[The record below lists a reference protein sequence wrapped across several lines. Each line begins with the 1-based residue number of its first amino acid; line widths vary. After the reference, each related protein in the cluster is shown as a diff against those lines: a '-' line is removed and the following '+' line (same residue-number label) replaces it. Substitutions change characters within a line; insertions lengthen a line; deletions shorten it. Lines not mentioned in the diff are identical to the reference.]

1 MKYILILLSAITFS
15 AHAQEHFC
23 AAGKQKFDQSL
34 LGKTANTSQVQLMEK
49 YDVKFHHLNLN
60 VERDTTFI
68 WGNVR
73 TLASVV
79 ATQLDTFGFEL
90 HNQHTIDSVVYQNQK
105 LTVSHNNHFAYVK
118 LPIAVPQNSIVDIT
132 IYYHG
137 NGHVS
142 AGAAIGSG
150 FTSAVSNRW
159 GSRVTWSLSQPYS
172 AYEWWPCKQ
181 SLQDKIDSTYTFI
194 TTNSQNK
201 AGSQGLLQQVVSLPG
216 NKTRYEWKSFYPVDY
231 YLISVA
237 VGRYVEYR
245 TYAVKEEG
253 MPGPDSILIQDYIY
267 DNPSAMIEFK
277 PVLDQT
283 ASMINAFARMF
294 GPYPFANEKY
304 GHSLAPFSGGMEHQ
318 TMTSIGVIDFGIVA
332 HELGHQWFGDHVTC
346 KTWKDI
352 WLNEGFAT
360 YCEYLAAEALKPENK
375 DAEMAGNHAQIM
387 QADNGS
393 IWFEDTTDVSRIFSS
408 RLTYAKGGA
417 FVHILRFE
425 INNDSLFFNILQ
437 TYQQQFAFATAN
449 TTDLKT
455 LIEQKTGR
463 DFSIVFDQWLYGQ
476 GYPSFNTTWNKI
488 GDTLYVKTD
497 QTTSSAVTPLYITP
511 IEYAIRI
518 DGKDSIVRVKHTKTT
533 EYYKFPLTGTVS
545 RVFADPNNWLINKSN
560 SIEDKTLTAL
570 NGIFTHRVLLN
581 VYPNPADQTLTID
594 DAGFGNIINIYD
606 LAGKLVSSEAFNTSS
621 VNISALQKGF
631 YFIEVS
637 GNSQVGF
644 AKFVK
649 N

>member
-1 MKYILILLSAITFS
+1 MKYFLILLSAIAFS
-15 AHAQEHFC
+15 ANAQEHFC
-23 AAGKQKFDQSL
+23 AAGKQQFAQTL

-60 VERDTTFI
+60 VERDTSFI
-68 WGNVR
+68 SGNVR
-73 TLASVV
+73 TLAKVT
-79 ATQLDTFGFEL
+79 AAQLDTFGFEL
-90 HNQHTIDSVVYQNQK
+90 HDQHTIDSVVYQNQK
-105 LTVSHNNHFAYVK
+105 LTITHNNHFAYVK
-118 LPIAVPQNSIVDIT
+118 LPAPVMQDGLVDIT

-137 NGHVS
+137 DAHVT

-150 FTSAVSNRW
+150 FSSAASSRW
-159 GSRVTWSLSQPYS
+159 GNRATWSLSQPYS

-194 TTNSQNK
+194 TTNNQNK
-201 AGSQGLLQQVVSLPG
+201 AGSQGLLQRVVNLPN
-216 NKTRYEWKSFYPVDY
+216 NKSRYEWKSFYPVDY

-237 VGRYVEYR
+237 VAKYIEYK
-245 TYAVKEEG
+245 TYAVKEAG

-267 DNPSAMIEFK
+267 DNPNALVEFK

-318 TMTSIGVIDFGIVA
+318 TMTSIGVIDFSIVA

-360 YCEYLAAEALKPENK
+360 YCEYLAAEALKPETK
-375 DAEMAGNHAQIM
+375 ELEMQGNHAQVM
-387 QADNGS
+387 QANDGS
-393 IWFEDTTDVSRIFSS
+393 IWFEDTSDVSRIFSS

-417 FVHILRFE
+417 FIHILRFE

-437 TYQQQFAFATAN
+437 TYQQQFGFATAN
-449 TTDLKT
+449 TIDLKT
-455 LIEQKTGR
+455 LVEQKTGR
-463 DFSIVFDQWLYGQ
+463 SFSAIFDQWFYGQ
-476 GYPSFNTTWNKI
+476 GYPTFNTTWNKI

-497 QTTSSAVTPLYITP
+497 QTTSSSITPLFITP
-511 IEYAIRI
+511 IEYAITVN
-518 DGKDSIVRVKHTKTT
+518 GTDSIVRVNHTRST
-533 EYYKFPLTGTVS
+533 EYYKFPLSGTVTKVVS
-545 RVFADPNNWLINKSN
+545 DPDNWLINKST

-581 VYPNPADQTLTID
+581 VYPNPADHTLTID
-594 DAGFGNIINIYD
+594 DAGFGNTVKIYD
-606 LAGKLVSSEAFNTSS
+606 LAGRLVSSEAFNTPSI
-621 VNISALQKGF
+621 NTGTLKKGF

-637 GNSQVGF
+637 GNNQVGF
-644 AKFVK
+644 ARFVK